1 MRPAFDEGF
10 TFHDVLL
17 VPRRSSVASRKDV
30 SLSGRVSRNI
40 VLKVPI
46 VSANM
51 DTVTESA
58 MAIAMARIGGLGIIH
73 RFLTIEEEAEEV
85 AYVKRAESFVIENPY
100 TLFPYQTVKEAKHFM
115 ERHGVGG
122 LLVIND
128 NRKLIGVVS
137 MRDVIFNGKSDTAV
151 AEVMSKK
158 LITAKPGIALE
169 KAEDLL
175 RKHKIEKLPLVD
187 DNGRVRGLITAQDIQ
202 KLKRYPH
209 ATKDPKGRLLVG
221 AAVGVVG
228 DYLERGEAL
237 VAAGVDLL
245 VVDVAHGHADHVIAA
260 VKKLKARWPKLDVVA
275 GNVATYEG
283 ARDLARA
290 GADGI
295 KVGVGPGSTCTTR
308 IVTGA
313 GVPQLSAVLDC
324 ARITRERGIP
334 VIADGGLRDSGDMTK
349 ALAAGASCVMVGSL
363 LGGCDE
369 SPGSTVTRK
378 GMKYKVYR
386 GMASLGATL
395 SRRAKESGREVS
407 GEAAAE
413 LIPEGVETVMPY
425 RGLVSEVVGQLVG
438 GVRSGFSYCGARTLA
453 ELWKKAKFIRITQAS
468 WAESRPHAVE

>member
-1 MRPAFDEGF
+1 MLKEAF

-17 VPRRSSVASRKDV
+17 VPRRSSITSRKDV
-30 SLSGRVSRNI
+30 SLTGKVSRHI
-40 VLKVPI
+40 ELKVPI

-51 DTVTESA
+51 DTVTESP
-58 MAIAMARIGGLGIIH
+58 MAIAMARLGGIGIIH
-73 RFLTIEEEAEEV
+73 RFLTLEEEAEEV
-85 AYVKRAESFVIENPY
+85 SRVKRAESFVIENPY
-100 TLFPYQTVKEAKHFM
+100 TLFPYQTVKEARRFM

-137 MRDVIFNGKSDTAV
+137 MRDVIFSNGNIDSPV
-151 AEVMSKK
+151 ASVMSKK
-158 LITAKPGIALE
+158 LVTAKPGIRLE
-169 KAEDLL
+169 AAEELL
-175 RKHKIEKLPLVD
+175 HKHKIEKLPLID
-187 DNGRVRGLITAQDIQ
+187 SAGRVQGLITAQDIQ
-202 KLKRYPH
+202 KLKLYPN
-209 ATKDPKGRLLVG
+209 ASKDSKGRLLVG

-228 DYLERGEAL
+228 DYLERADAL
-237 VAAGVDLL
+237 VMAGADLL
-245 VVDVAHGHADHVIAA
+245 VVDVAHGHADHVINA
-260 VKKLKARWPKLDVVA
+260 VKKLKARFPKIDVVA

-334 VIADGGLRDSGDMTK
+334 IIADGGIRDSGDITK
-349 ALAAGASCVMVGSL
+349 ALAAGASTAMIGSL
-363 LGGCDE
+363 LGGCEE

-395 SRRAKESGREVS
+395 SRRTKEGGRPLE

-413 LIPEGVETVMPY
+413 VVPEGVETVMPY
-425 RGLVSEVVGQLVG
+425 RGFAVEVVNQLAG
-438 GVRSGFSYCGARTLA
+438 GVRSGFSYCGARNM
-453 ELWKKAKFIRITQAS
+453 EDLWKKAKFIRITQAS